1 LAELTLSNDLCKSLV
16 MSLFSRR
23 SPASMKRGVL
33 FPLLLCYI
41 GCTRDESLKS
51 EANQTNDRLQPV
63 AVPVFNLQSVPSS
76 QRSRAALDRVASSLV
91 RDLQS
96 VGLAYG
102 NPVFIRIFKE
112 ERELELWVGKG
123 SNYKLFRT
131 YPVAAMSGKLG
142 PKLREGDR
150 QAPEG
155 FYFVSP
161 SRMNPNSRFHLS
173 LNLGYPNKYDQTWGR
188 TGSALMI
195 HGNQV
200 SIGCFAMTDAKVEE
214 IYVLSEGALRN
225 GQKFFRVHV
234 FPFRMTKRR
243 MDEARS
249 SRWYSFWENLK
260 EGYDFFEKTGSPPNV
275 LVQERKYAFE
285 KIPPAK

>member
-1 LAELTLSNDLCKSLV
+1 
-16 MSLFSRR
+16 
-23 SPASMKRGVL
+23 MKMGVL
-33 FPLLLCYI
+33 FPLLLCCI
-41 GCTRDESLKS
+41 GCIRDESS
-51 EANQTNDRLQPV
+51 SIEANRTNDRLQPLV
-63 AVPVFNLQSVPSS
+63 VPVFNSQDVPSS

-96 VGLAYG
+96 AGLAYG
-102 NPVFIRIFKE
+102 NPVFVRIFKE

-123 SNYKLFRT
+123 STYKLFRT

-173 LNLGYPNKYDQTWGR
+173 FNLGYPNKYDRAWGR
-188 TGSALMI
+188 TGSALMV
-195 HGNQV
+195 HGNEV

-214 IYVLSEGALRN
+214 IYALSDAALRN
-225 GQKFFRVHV
+225 GQNFFRVHV
-234 FPFRMTKRR
+234 FPFRMTEGR
-243 MDEARS
+243 MHEARS
-249 SRWYSFWENLK
+249 DQWYSFWKNLQD
-260 EGYDFFEKTGSPPNV
+260 GYDFFEKTGNPPNV
-275 LVQERKYAFE
+275 LVKERKYAFE
-285 KIPPAK
+285 KIPPDE